1 MAFYVNGVIVG
12 TTIPLYNTNTVGG
25 VALVKNVNHTVTSNT
40 VDNAIIGVNTTNL
53 KFTTTNSSDQQRV
66 SGTWKNVG
74 GNIALGDGGMWQ
86 RIS

>member
-1 MAFYVNGVIVG
+1 MAFYVNGVIGG
-12 TTIPLYNTNTVGG
+12 TTIPLYSTNTVGG

-40 VDNAIIGVNTTNL
+40 IDAATIGVNTTNL
-53 KFTTTNSSDQQRV
+53 KFTTTNSSDQARV

-74 GNIALGDGGMWQ
+74 GAIALGDGGLWQ